1 MNMYIYTYVH
11 CMYIYICM
19 YVYVCITGV
28 RGAAEGLG

>member
-1 MNMYIYTYVH
+1 MNLYIYTYVH